1 MPFNRLPCNR
11 AEPLPATLQGTLHQ
25 EHRQAGDGAQ
35 EVWALVGEGGDSCS
49 CGKQEPCTRGTWP
62 QPGTTLGTGLGSSA
76 GLTGKFSLLPTAA
89 PAGEEHPWAS
99 ISSTLKG
106 THSLHHCD
114 LEGLFGSHP
123 SGQHFHRNQ
132 GVKVMSAGSDSRH
145 SSTFY
150 PPRDLRQ
157 VTYPLWASVSP
168 SCRLSITLTPFPC
181 WQD

>member
-1 MPFNRLPCNR
+1 MWETG
-11 AEPLPATLQGTLHQ
+11 ALH
-25 EHRQAGDGAQ
+25 
-35 EVWALVGEGGDSCS
+35 
-49 CGKQEPCTRGTWP
+49 
-62 QPGTTLGTGLGSSA
+62 PGNL
-76 GLTGKFSLLPTAA
+76 A
-89 PAGEEHPWAS
+89 PAWDHAGHRARQLCWPHWEVLITPHCSPS
-99 ISSTLKG
+99 RGRTSLGLNFFNFIKG

-123 SGQHFHRNQ
+123 SGQRFHRNQ
-132 GVKVMSAGSDSRH
+132 GVKVMSTGSDRRH

-181 WQD
+181 WQDYKRSALYIKCFCKVPETE